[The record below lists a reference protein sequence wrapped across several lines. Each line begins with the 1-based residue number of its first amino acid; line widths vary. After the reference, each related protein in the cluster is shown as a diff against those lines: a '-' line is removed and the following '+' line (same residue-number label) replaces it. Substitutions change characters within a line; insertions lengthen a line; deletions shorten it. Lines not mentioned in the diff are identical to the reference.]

1 MAVGSRYDFDVIG
14 FTVVIFRSRS
24 LVSLC
29 VQYFSRIQYMQAI
42 SVLYYF
48 RQYIYRYKPRLVLF
62 IRRPYRMN
70 HRLTF

>member
-1 MAVGSRYDFDVIG
+1 
-14 FTVVIFRSRS
+14 
-24 LVSLC
+24 
-29 VQYFSRIQYMQAI
+29 MQAI

-70 HRLTF
+70 HRLPF